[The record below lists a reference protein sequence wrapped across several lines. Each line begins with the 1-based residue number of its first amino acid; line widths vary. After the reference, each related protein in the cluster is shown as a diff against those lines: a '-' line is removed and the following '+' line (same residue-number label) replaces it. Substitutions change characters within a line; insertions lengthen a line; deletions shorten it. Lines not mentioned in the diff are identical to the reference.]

1 MLYFLGGMLM
11 MGCFVIA
18 AFFWRFWLRTGDRL
32 FIMFALAFALM
43 GAERLGLAIIN
54 SPEEPKVGIFFLR
67 LAAFLLIIIAIL
79 YKNRVPSR

>member
-18 AFFWRFWLRTGDRL
+18 AFFWRFWLRTGDRF

-54 SPEEPKVGIFFLR
+54 APEEPKVGIFFLR